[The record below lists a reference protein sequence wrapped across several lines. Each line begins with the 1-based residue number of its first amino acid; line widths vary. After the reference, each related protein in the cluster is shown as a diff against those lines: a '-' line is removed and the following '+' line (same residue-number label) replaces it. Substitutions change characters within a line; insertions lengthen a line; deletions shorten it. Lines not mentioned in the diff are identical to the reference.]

1 MVHQGETKMKILIVD
16 DNQSLATV
24 IQYMLEQKGHEVSS
38 AFDGLEG
45 YSVYFQFRPDLVITD
60 IQMPGENGLE
70 LINHIREQDPSVK
83 TIYMSGNLDQFEMLL
98 EEEKKSYPINML
110 RKPFFMDDL
119 VKQVSEF
126 NN

>member
-1 MVHQGETKMKILIVD
+1 MKILIVD

-24 IQYMLEQKGHEVSS
+24 IQYMLEQNGYEVSS

-45 YSVYFQFRPDLVITD
+45 YSAYFQFRPDLVITD

-70 LINHIREQDPSVK
+70 LISHIREQDPSVK
-83 TIYMSGNLDQFEMLL
+83 TIYMSGNLDKFNRLL
-98 EEEKKSYPINML
+98 EEEKKRFHINVL
-110 RKPFFMDDL
+110 SKPFFMDDL
-119 VKQVSEF
+119 IKQISEF

>member
-1 MVHQGETKMKILIVD
+1 MKILIVD

-24 IQYMLEQKGHEVSS
+24 IQYMLEQKGYEVSS
-38 AFDGLEG
+38 AFGGLEG
-45 YSVYFQFRPDLVITD
+45 YSAYFQFQPDLVITD
-60 IQMPGENGLE
+60 IQMPGENGFE

-83 TIYMSGNLDQFEMLL
+83 TIYMSGNLDQFDTLL
-98 EEEKKSYPINML
+98 EEEKKRFPINVL

-119 VKQVSEF
+119 INRVSEF

>member
-1 MVHQGETKMKILIVD
+1 MKILIVD

-24 IQYMLEQKGHEVSS
+24 IQYMLEQNGYEVSS

-45 YSVYFQFRPDLVITD
+45 YSAYFQFQPDLVITD

-70 LINHIREQDPSVK
+70 LISHIREQDPAVK
-83 TIYMSGNLDQFEMLL
+83 TIYMSGNLEKFNNLL
-98 EEEKKSYPINML
+98 EEEKKRFRINVL
-110 RKPFFMDDL
+110 SKPFFMDDL
-119 VKQVSEF
+119 IKQVSEF